1 MSLKLFPA
9 LLLAAASVLAF
20 RAQAAASLTTDDAA
34 LTPEGR
40 CQVETWLRGSRPGR
54 ELTAVPACTWAG
66 NEVSLGLS
74 TFSDQPR
81 AGIAALGAKRLF
93 RDLDQQRWGVGAS
106 LGANWDLRRQRLDG
120 LILNVP
126 VSIALDADRRSLLHL
141 NVGAN
146 TPCGSA
152 MALTA
157 SVGVEHTLGPAWTV
171 LAEAFGDDRGGFGQ
185 QAGLRRLFGD
195 RASVDLLAGYQHGA
209 DHTPWVTLG
218 FNLLLPD

>member
-40 CQVETWLRGSRPGR
+40 CQVETWLRGSHQGR
-54 ELTAVPACTWAG
+54 ELTAVPACTRAG
-66 NEVSLGLS
+66 NEFSLGLS
-74 TFSDQPR
+74 TFSDQPQ
-81 AGIAALGAKRLF
+81 AGIVALGVKRLF

-106 LGANWDLRRQRLDG
+106 LGANWDVRRQRLDG
-120 LILNVP
+120 VIITVP
-126 VSIALDADRRSLLHL
+126 LSIALDADLRSLLHL

-146 TPCGSA
+146 TPSGTA

-157 SVGVEHTLGPAWTV
+157 SVGMEHTLGPAWTL
-171 LAEAFGDDRGGFGQ
+171 LAETVGDSRGGFGQ

-195 RASVDLLAGYQHGA
+195 RASVDLLAGYQHGE